1 MSLIDRVFN
10 FPQEVR
16 IMGNNEQYDLVILG
30 GGPAGAAA
38 ALYGA
43 RAGMSVVLIEKM
55 MLGGEITSTAWFDNY
70 LGFPDG
76 VGGPEFGMLL
86 DEQLKKLDVPV
97 HTGDIEAVDF
107 SESIKK
113 VTCSGKELQGKT
125 VVIATGT
132 VPNLL
137 NVEGELELRGRGV
150 SYCATC
156 DAAFFRGKTI
166 AVVGGGDAAL
176 EETIF
181 LSRFAEKIY
190 LIHRRDKFRGCSWL
204 QDKVQKIPAVEV
216 LWNTTVSKIIG
227 ENKVKALQIKQDGA
241 DRLLEID
248 GIFIYAGRKPN
259 NSFLKGV
266 ALEQD
271 ERGFIITSEKME
283 TSLEAIYAA
292 GDIRK
297 KFLRQVITAA
307 ADGAIAATAAS
318 QYLFT
323 Y

>member
-1 MSLIDRVFN
+1 M
-10 FPQEVR
+10 
-16 IMGNNEQYDLVILG
+16 NNNQQYDMVIIG
-30 GGPAGAAA
+30 GGPAGSTA

-43 RAGMSVVLIEKM
+43 RAGLSVIIVEKM
-55 MLGGEITSTAWFDNY
+55 MLGGEIISTAWFDNY
-70 LGFPDG
+70 PAFPEG
-76 VGGPEFGMLL
+76 ISGTEFGTRL
-86 DEQLKKLDVPV
+86 EKQLENLNVPV
-97 HTGDIEAVDF
+97 HLGDVEKVDF
-107 SESIKK
+107 EDKVK
-113 VTCSGKELQGKT
+113 TVTCSGEEFRGST
-125 VVIATGT
+125 VLIATGT

-137 NVEGELELRGRGV
+137 NVEGELEFRGRGV

-156 DAAFFRGKTI
+156 DAVFFRGKTI

-204 QDKVQKIPAVEV
+204 QDKVLKIPRVEV
-216 LWNTTVSKIIG
+216 LWNTTVSKIAG
-227 ENKVKALQIKQDGA
+227 ETKVSSLQIRQDGS
-241 DRLLEID
+241 DRIIDTD
-248 GIFIYAGRKPN
+248 GIFIYAGRLPN
-259 NSFLKGV
+259 SGYLEGIE
-266 ALEQD
+266 LEQD
-271 ERGFIITSEKME
+271 KRGFIITNEKME
-283 TSLEAIYAA
+283 TSLEGIYAA
-292 GDIRK
+292 GDIRN